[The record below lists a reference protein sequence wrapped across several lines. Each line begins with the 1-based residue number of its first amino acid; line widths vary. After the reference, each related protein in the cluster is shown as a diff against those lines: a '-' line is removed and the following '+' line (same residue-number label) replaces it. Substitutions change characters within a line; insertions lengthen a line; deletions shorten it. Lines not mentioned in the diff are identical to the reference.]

1 VSRSPLTMCVG
12 FWSLDDPVYSLI
24 LCANRDEFLARPA
37 LPAHFHNFDVEPRL
51 SKDEVEISSDSE
63 GSVLSGV
70 DIEGGGTWIGINKTG
85 QIGFLTNITETLN
98 GTNYPVSRG
107 SLAQHY
113 LACSYPTSLPL
124 LQYLE
129 ENYDEEKKHLET
141 AGFNFVLFS
150 PKSSASSHFEYEAA
164 LLTNH
169 CAGGPLAYRSI
180 SASECRCGG
189 ISNAIDGSPVDGL
202 GRPGSWLKVD
212 VGCEKLERILSARRT
227 SESQQGDQEEEAAL
241 VEDLME
247 LMGWTSSSF
256 EPSQDHLRDSIFIP
270 PFSVA
275 AQKSSPSTSDAAIAP
290 PVQRSRLNGTR
301 LTTVILVRRDGR
313 VCFVERD
320 RSILRGNGDEVE
332 LFGPRGKL
340 ETQRLYRFHIQQSTA
355 RQHIPYGQYAGN
367 NASACTANG

>member
-1 VSRSPLTMCVG
+1 MIIYR
-12 FWSLDDPVYSLI
+12 
-24 LCANRDEFLARPA
+24 
-37 LPAHFHNFDVEPRL
+37 
-51 SKDEVEISSDSE
+51 
-63 GSVLSGV
+63 
-70 DIEGGGTWIGINKTG
+70 
-85 QIGFLTNITETLN
+85 TNITETLN
-98 GTNYPVSRG
+98 GTKHPGSRG

-113 LACSYPTSLPL
+113 LACSYPTSIPL
-124 LQYLE
+124 LQYLK

-150 PKSSASSHFEYEAA
+150 PKSSASHFEYEAA

-169 CAGGPLAYRSI
+169 CAQGPLAYRSI

-202 GRPGSWLKVD
+202 GRPGSWSKVD

-247 LMGWTSSSF
+247 LIGWTSSSF

-270 PFSVA
+270 PFNLVPNVA
-275 AQKSSPSTSDAAIAP
+275 AQKSSPSTSDAAIPP
-290 PVQRSRLNGTR
+290 PVQRRKLNGTR

-320 RSILRGNGDEVE
+320 RSILRGNGGQGDEVE

-355 RQHIPYGQYAGN
+355 RQHIPYGQYAGY